1 MRKLPNTQDIQHA
14 KAQGIQDAKAWRDH
28 WQARAAEEPMRDE
41 GDLYARPVVNRRML
55 IRAAAVL
62 VVVYLLLTAALVLIP

>member
-1 MRKLPNTQDIQHA
+1 MRGRNKSVTEMVRD
-14 KAQGIQDAKAWRDH
+14 QGIQDAKAWRDH

-55 IRAAAVL
+55 LGVL
-62 VVVYLLLTAALVLIP
+62 AFLILVYLLLTAALVLLP